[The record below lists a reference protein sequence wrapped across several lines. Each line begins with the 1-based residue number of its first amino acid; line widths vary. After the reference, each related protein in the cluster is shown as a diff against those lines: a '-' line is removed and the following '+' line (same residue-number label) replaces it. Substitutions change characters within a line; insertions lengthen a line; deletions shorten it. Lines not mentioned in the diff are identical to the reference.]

1 MVKLINDLDGTRITN
16 INQKPYALS
25 MEDKMATGVFE
36 RATNYGWYEPF
47 KLQSTPSQQTPR

>member
-25 MEDKMATGVFE
+25 MEDKMATGAFE
-36 RATNYGWYEPF
+36 RATNYGW
-47 KLQSTPSQQTPR
+47 QAR